1 MNEGMTSPFLDRYIA
16 VVLNHR
22 WTVLVVAT
30 VVMLVM
36 TAGARYITTTNDY
49 RILFDEDNPQL
60 AAFDALENT
69 YAASNRALIAIAPGA
84 GSVFTL
90 EALGAIEELT
100 EAAWGAPYS
109 TRVDSLTNYSHSE
122 AVEDDLVVEPLVDD
136 AQSLNDADLARIR
149 TIALNASEIAGR
161 LVSTDGRVGGLT
173 INFVLPED
181 PDAAVA
187 EITDYLNA
195 ALEEARGRH
204 PEIAY
209 FLTGDV
215 VMHRAFAEATQDDLQ
230 ILVPIVFLVI
240 AASAAIL
247 LRSFLATLSISV
259 LLVFIVNT
267 TMGLAGWLGTVMSP
281 TNAGVPIIVM
291 AVAVA
296 DSIHIVTSTLLG
308 MSRGLS
314 RNAAIAASVRTNAYP
329 VFLTTL
335 TTVIGFL
342 SLNASDS
349 PPFRV
354 LGNLVA
360 FGVSCAF
367 VYSMLLLPAVLSIL
381 PLRARRLLPEKTLFF
396 ERFGAFVVAKR
407 RFLLWFV
414 PLIAIGLVM
423 GIPRN
428 QLSDNWPKYFDERY
442 QFRRDTDFVIENLTG
457 LDTLE
462 YSLKAGREGGITDPE
477 YLGAVEKFAEWYRTQ
492 PEVTHVQAFP
502 DIMKRLNK
510 NMHGDDPG
518 YYRLPD
524 DPELAAQYL
533 LVYELSLPFGN
544 DLNNRIDIAKS
555 ETRMTVTVR
564 DSSSRGLRE
573 LDARAQDWLRANL
586 PHRVVPAT
594 GLSVVFAHLSLR
606 NIESMLRG
614 TIIAMAI
621 VSFILVLI
629 FRSVRHGLISLIPN
643 FIPAAMSF
651 GFWGYLVGNLGLAG
665 SVMTAIAFGIVVDD
679 TIHFL
684 TKYLKGRRQGLDA
697 AAAVRSTFNTVG
709 KALWTTTAVLSAGFL
724 VFASSGFEVS
734 RSLGLMVTIT
744 IVFALLADFFL
755 LPPLLMALDR
765 RKS

>member
-1 MNEGMTSPFLDRYIA
+1 MTTQLLDRYIA
-16 VVLNHR
+16 SVLNYR
-22 WTVLVVAT
+22 WLVAGFAT
-30 VVMLVM
+30 VVMLGL
-36 TAGARYITTTNDY
+36 TAGAQFITTTNDY
-49 RILFDEDNPQL
+49 RIMFGEDNPQL
-60 AAFDALENT
+60 AAFNALENT
-69 YAASNRALIAIAPGA
+69 YAASNKVLIAIAPRA
-84 GSVFTL
+84 GSVFTRETL
-90 EALGAIEELT
+90 SAIEELT
-100 EAAWGAPYS
+100 EAVWGAPYS

-122 AVEDDLVVEPLVDD
+122 AVDDDLVVEPLVED
-136 AQSLNDADLARIR
+136 AQSLSDSELARIR
-149 TIALNASEIAGR
+149 TIALNTTDVAGR
-161 LVSTDGRVGGLT
+161 LVATDGRVGGLV
-173 INFVLPED
+173 INFAL
-181 PDAAVA
+181 PDAADAAVV
-187 EITDYLNA
+187 EITDYLNSS
-195 ALEEARGRH
+195 LDQFRESH
-204 PEIAY
+204 PEIDY
-209 FLTGDV
+209 YLTGDV
-215 VMHRAFAEATQDDLQ
+215 VMHRAFAEATQDDLR
-230 ILVPIVFLVI
+230 ILMPIVFLVI

-247 LRSFLATLSISV
+247 LRSLLGTLAISV

-267 TMGLAGWLGTVMSP
+267 TMGFAGWIGTVMSP

-314 RNAAIAASVRTNAYP
+314 RNGAIAASLRTNAYP

-349 PPFRV
+349 PPFHV

-367 VYSMLLLPAVLSIL
+367 VYSMLLLPALLSIL
-381 PLRARRLLPEKTLFF
+381 PLRARPVHPERTLFF
-396 ERFGAFVVAKR
+396 ERFADFVVARR

-414 PLIAIGLVM
+414 PLLAAGLVM

-462 YSLKAGREGGITDPE
+462 YSLNAGREGGITDPE
-477 YLGAVEKFAEWYRTQ
+477 YLAEVEEFAEWYRTQ

-510 NMHGDDPG
+510 NMHGDDPDF
-518 YYRLPD
+518 YRLPD

-544 DLNNRIDIAKS
+544 DLNNRIDVAKS

-564 DSSSRGLRE
+564 DSSSRGLRD
-573 LDARAQDWLRANL
+573 LDIRAQDWLRNNM
-586 PHRVVPAT
+586 PDRVVPAT
-594 GLSVVFAHLSLR
+594 GLSVIFAHLSLR

-614 TIIAMAI
+614 TILAMAI
-621 VSFILVLI
+621 VSFILILV
-629 FRSVRHGLISLIPN
+629 FRSVWHGLVSLIPN
-643 FIPAAMSF
+643 FLPAAMSF
-651 GFWGYLVGNLGLAG
+651 GLWGYLVGNLGLAG

-684 TKYLKGRRQGLDA
+684 SKYLKARREGLDS
-697 AAAVRSTFNTVG
+697 AAAVRATFVTVG
-709 KALWTTTAVLSAGFL
+709 RALWTTTAVLSAGFL

-755 LPPLLMALDR
+755 LPTLLMALDR

>member
-1 MNEGMTSPFLDRYIA
+1 MNEDMTSPVLDRYIA
-16 VVLNHR
+16 FVLNHR
-22 WTVLVVAT
+22 WTVSVVAT

-36 TAGARYITTTNDY
+36 TAGAQYITTTNDY

-84 GSVFTL
+84 GSIFTL

-136 AQSLNDADLARIR
+136 AQSLTDADLARIR
-149 TIALNASEIAGR
+149 TIALTASEIAGR

-187 EITDYLNA
+187 EINEYLNA
-195 ALEEARGRH
+195 ALEKARGRH

-215 VMHRAFAEATQDDLQ
+215 VMHSAFAEATQDDLQ

-247 LRSFLATLSISV
+247 LRSFLATLSISI

-308 MSRGLS
+308 MRRGLS

-381 PLRARRLLPEKTLFF
+381 PLRARRLRSEKTLFF
-396 ERFGAFVVAKR
+396 ERFGAYVVAKR
-407 RFLLWFV
+407 KFLLWFV
-414 PLIAIGLVM
+414 PLLAIGLIM

-457 LDTLE
+457 VDTLE

-477 YLGAVEKFAEWYRTQ
+477 YLAAVEKFAEWYRTQ

-544 DLNNRIDIAKS
+544 DLNNRIDISKS

-573 LDARAQDWLRANL
+573 LDARAQDWLRANM
-586 PHRVVPAT
+586 PHRVVAAT

-614 TIIAMAI
+614 TIIAMAL

-643 FIPAAMSF
+643 FVPAAMSF
-651 GFWGYLVGNLGLAG
+651 GLWGYLVGNLGLAG

-697 AAAVRSTFNTVG
+697 TAAVRSTFNTVG
-709 KALWTTTAVLSAGFL
+709 KALWTTTAVLSASFL

>member
-1 MNEGMTSPFLDRYIA
+1 MTPLLLDRYIT
-16 VVLNHR
+16 VVLKHR
-22 WTVLVVAT
+22 WTVAVIST

-36 TAGARYITTTNDY
+36 TAGAQYITTTNDY

-60 AAFDALENT
+60 AAFNALENT
-69 YAASNRALIAIAPGA
+69 YSASNRALIAIAPRA
-84 GSVFTL
+84 GSVFTH

-136 AQSLNDADLARIR
+136 AQSLDDAGLARIR
-149 TIALNASEIAGR
+149 AIALTASETAGR

-173 INFVLPED
+173 INFVLPD
-181 PDAAVA
+181 DADAAVM
-187 EITDYLNA
+187 EITDYLNSS
-195 ALEEARGRH
+195 LDQARESH
-204 PEIAY
+204 PDIDY
-209 FLTGDV
+209 YLTGDV

-240 AASAAIL
+240 AASAALL
-247 LRSFLATLSISV
+247 LRSLLGTLSVSV

-267 TMGLAGWLGTVMSP
+267 TMGFAGWLGTVMSP

-308 MSRGLS
+308 MGRGLG
-314 RNAAIAASVRTNAYP
+314 RNAAIAASLRTNAYP

-367 VYSMLLLPAVLSIL
+367 VYSMVLLPALLSIL
-381 PLRARRLLPEKTLFF
+381 PLRVRPVRPEKPLFF
-396 ERFGAFVVAKR
+396 ERFGAFVVAHR
-407 RFLLWFV
+407 GFLLWFV

-442 QFRRDTDFVIENLTG
+442 QFRQDTDFVIENLTG
-457 LDTLE
+457 LDSLE
-462 YSLKAGREGGITDPE
+462 YSLKAGREGGITEPE
-477 YLGAVEKFAEWYRTQ
+477 YLAAVEEFAEWYRTQ

-518 YYRLPD
+518 YYRLPN

-544 DLNNRIDIAKS
+544 DLNNRIDVAKS

-564 DSSSRGLRE
+564 DSSSRGLRQ
-573 LDARAQDWLRANL
+573 LDARAQDWLRANMPDRL
-586 PHRVVPAT
+586 APAT
-594 GLSVVFAHLSLR
+594 GLSVIFAHLSLR

-621 VSFILVLI
+621 VSFILILV

-651 GFWGYLVGNLGLAG
+651 GLWGYLVGNLGLAG

-684 TKYLKGRRQGLDA
+684 TKYLKGRREGLDA
-697 AAAVRSTFNTVG
+697 AGAVRSTFNTVG
-709 KALWTTTAVLSAGFL
+709 RALWTTTAVLSAGFL

-734 RSLGLMVTIT
+734 RSLGLMVTVT
-744 IVFALLADFFL
+744 IMFALLADFFL

-765 RKS
+765 RKP